1 MADNEKIKKAW
12 LSFLKGLIPLFTT
25 FIGSL
30 LGGLFGGDNAT
41 GSTVGALVG
50 GSALAFIG

>member
-12 LSFLKGLIPLFTT
+12 FAFLKGLIPLVTT

-30 LGGLFGGDNAT
+30 LGGLFGGDNAS
-41 GSTVGALVG
+41 GSVAGALVG
-50 GSALAFIG
+50 GSALAFLG